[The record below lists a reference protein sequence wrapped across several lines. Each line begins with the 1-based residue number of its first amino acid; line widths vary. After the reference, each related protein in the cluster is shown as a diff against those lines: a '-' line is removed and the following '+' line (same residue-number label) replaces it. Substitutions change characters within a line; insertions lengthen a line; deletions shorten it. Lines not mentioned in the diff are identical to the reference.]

1 MKLTFRVLWFD
12 DSVDFLDSF
21 DFELLEEEI
30 EGWGFEPSFI
40 KVTSAEDFL
49 SHHPYKDFDLIVV
62 DRNLEAHGQ
71 GQEFI
76 TKVRNNAVFTEVIF
90 YTAGETSALWQDIRN
105 HELEGVYIATRQQI
119 GSKITTVGYQA
130 VHKVL
135 DLENMRGIVMAEV
148 GELDLLLAEI
158 IVLGIQGIDQ
168 AQQAKVYKKFYD
180 NSTKQNGENL
190 AKLDAFQAAP
200 DVETM
205 LNLCDSN
212 KRWQTFNR
220 IRKAHPLLR
229 QQASISKYSE
239 EILHPRNFLAH
250 GKPIPKKGGGYRFSY
265 HGRSF
270 DFDEDV
276 SLTLRRKIMI
286 YKNRLQ
292 AIKESMEA
300 R

>member
-12 DSVDFLDSF
+12 DDADYLDSF

-30 EGWGFEPSFI
+30 KGWGFEPDFI
-40 KVTSAEDFL
+40 KVTAAEDFL
-49 SHHPYKDFDLIVV
+49 RHHPYKDFDLIVV
-62 DRNLEAHGQ
+62 DKNLEAHGQ

-90 YTAGETSALWQDIRN
+90 YTAGETSTLWQEIRN
-105 HELEGVYIATRQQI
+105 HELEGVYVGTRQQI
-119 GSKITTVGYQA
+119 GSKIIKVGYQA

-158 IVLGIQGIDQ
+158 IVLGIQELDQ
-168 AQQAKVYKKFYD
+168 AQQAKVYKRFYD
-180 NSTKQNGENL
+180 NSAKQNKEIL
-190 AKLDAFQAAP
+190 VKLDTFQANP

-205 LNLCDSN
+205 LNLCDSD

-220 IRKAHPLLR
+220 VRKAHPLLR
-229 QQASISKYSE
+229 QQERIGNYSE

-250 GKPIPKKGGGYRFSY
+250 GKPIPKNDGGYRFSY
-265 HGRSF
+265 HGKSF
-270 DFDEDV
+270 DFDEGV
-276 SLTLRRKIMI
+276 SLALRHKIMI

-292 AIKESMEA
+292 AIIESIEA